1 MPPAL
6 PTKPP
11 SLSSLRSVV
20 LSDNPAAPPTAR
32 VPSSSSLAE
41 SFEEISIPPPLPQR
55 PAPSL
60 PYVPRR
66 VPPLRSATTGSS
78 SLTHTS
84 TLTPLAAK
92 SKRPTPVPSAA
103 RKRYISVFNANILQR
118 RRAEAQIPS
127 PRKLSYAEAKAKRT
141 RQAAG
146 WRGLSVDLITATPE
160 ELTAH
165 DQSIKGKQKEWDI
178 ELVVNESIGPH
189 ETLEGQ
195 IVKAIWVRSRIEKSK
210 LAEIWN
216 ECDPHGKGALD
227 ADSFARG
234 MWRIDEHLRR
244 SQTQSSTL
252 RNATST
258 SLRSARINTTHPHL
272 LPIIRASPVATSVRR
287 SSSVRDSG
295 RHPPP
300 PPLPKI
306 ILQ

>member
-1 MPPAL
+1 MTGGSERRLKDKMPPAL

-78 SLTHTS
+78 SLTHTP

-118 RRAEAQIPS
+118 RRAEAQFPS

-178 ELVVNESIGPH
+178 ELVVNESVGPH

-210 LAEIWN
+210 LAEIW
-216 ECDPHGKGALD
+216 
-227 ADSFARG
+227 
-234 MWRIDEHLRR
+234 
-244 SQTQSSTL
+244 
-252 RNATST
+252 
-258 SLRSARINTTHPHL
+258 
-272 LPIIRASPVATSVRR
+272 
-287 SSSVRDSG
+287 
-295 RHPPP
+295 
-300 PPLPKI
+300 
-306 ILQ
+306 